1 MRYHDEIDNKL
12 LLELY
17 KDDFEYAEGSNISLV
32 YNYIPKFILLSIAL
46 TMQKKLNLIGEK
58 ENDNQIENIWKIWDN
73 NNMQMLK
80 YKIALHYFLF
90 KEVNLEAVWED
101 EDKILGTKIILH
113 DPESVKVEKLGDQ
126 IIKVT
131 INSKE
136 LNEEGKTVNVKKVM
150 TKDNISI
157 QRGEENP
164 EVKDNLYDS
173 IPFIHIENSNY
184 RIKSLIRLQDTE
196 NRYEGYLDALFDLHS
211 DPILF
216 DDLGEA
222 FRAKELKKETSIK
235 ISKDKTK
242 IRKFLHYPKDSKGAS
257 MLESNGAMAQRI
269 QDQQDKIWDK
279 VKRLYPEIVLM
290 EMLQSSGNVTG
301 VGLDK
306 KLIEI
311 TTSINYA
318 RGEIKNALEELNE
331 LIGWLV
337 NNNRTKTQIEFEDV
351 IPKSFDDLIQEVS
364 KATGLLSKEWQLNR
378 LEDKGIINSADDEL
392 KKQKKEVQANPMG
405 W

>member
-1 MRYHDEIDNKL
+1 MRYHDTIDNKL

-17 KDDFEYAEGSNISLV
+17 KDEFEYDDKSNIALV
-32 YNYIPKFILLSIAL
+32 YNYVPKFILLSIAL
-46 TMQKKLNLIGEK
+46 TMQKKLHLIGEK
-58 ENDNQIENIWKIWDN
+58 EKDNQIEDIWKIWEQ
-73 NNMQMLK
+73 NNMQTLK

-90 KEVNLEAVWED
+90 KEVNLEAVWEG
-101 EDKILGTKIILH
+101 EDKITGTRIILH
-113 DPESVKVEKLGDQ
+113 DPDSVKIEKLGDQ

-136 LNEEGKTVNVKKVM
+136 LDENGKTVNIKKIL
-150 TKDNISI
+150 TRNTISI

-164 EVKDNLYDS
+164 EIKDNLYDS
-173 IPFIHIENSNY
+173 IPFVHIENSNY

-196 NRYEGYLDALFDLHS
+196 NRYEGYLDALFDLHA

-235 ISKDKTK
+235 ISNDKTK
-242 IRKFLHYPKDSKGAS
+242 IRKFLHYPRDSKGAS

-269 QDQQDKIWDK
+269 QEQQDKIWDK
-279 VKRLYPEIVLM
+279 IKRLYPEIVLM
-290 EMLQSSGNVTG
+290 EMLQSSGNITG

-337 NNNRTKTQIEFEDV
+337 NNNKSKTQIDFEDI
-351 IPKSFDDLIQEVS
+351 IPKSFNDIIQEVS
-364 KATGLLSKEWQLNR
+364 KATGLLSKDWQLNR
-378 LEDKGIINSADDEL
+378 LENNGIINSAEEEL